1 MGELNGRKVLAAA
14 LAFFLDVHD
23 FVFVDKEIG
32 RAFAGEP
39 DHVAVVVLNPAVHD
53 LAIGQ
58 LYAYGLL
65 LFAEQLEVRSLFKRI
80 FGGDNF
86 SLVGTVVGRIHA
98 GGHEYIVQAEGF
110 SRDAGET
117 PAPHILES
125 HLQTK
130 LDSARRAEG
139 KNSSTETEAIP
150 YMPTK
155 PVHAPADAIEGS
167 V

>member
-1 MGELNGRKVLAAA
+1 MA

-23 FVFVDKEIG
+23 FVFVNKKIG
-32 RAFAGEP
+32 RAFASKA
-39 DHVAVVVLNPAVHD
+39 DHVAVVVLNPAVD
-53 LAIGQ
+53 DFAISE
-58 LYAYGLL
+58 LHAYGLL
-65 LFAEQLEVRSLFKRI
+65 FFAEQLQVGSFFKRI

-86 SLVGTVVGRIHA
+86 SLVGTVIRRIRT
-98 GGHEYIVQAEGF
+98 GGHEDIVQAEGF

-125 HLQTK
+125 HLQAK
-130 LDSARRAEG
+130 LDSSRRAEG
-139 KNSSTETEAIP
+139 EDSCTETEAIP